1 MRNRSEWTM
10 KKVLISVILSALL
23 IWPACSKKNERS
35 ARVETIDG
43 VEYIHNPE
51 IPLHPDK
58 AVSFEEELSIG
69 EEDEEGNIILYQPS
83 QCLADEDGHIYICDY
98 QDKTI
103 KVFAPDGSFMRV
115 VGAKGSGPGEF
126 QNIGEFALL
135 PDGRLL
141 VLDWELKRT
150 SLFSPEGKLIN
161 IHKWRNWSYNI
172 YLTTNSSY
180 TRDENIFG
188 EKTQLFIKTYDFSG
202 KELSSFGE
210 FTHRHSQL
218 FVEGGRRFSVSLPFD
233 VRSIVIG
240 GHKNMRLYHC
250 LNNEYVI
257 EVYNQDGKVFR
268 KIDRP
273 YKGVPVTEDDKKKYL
288 EGFYGLSDTDRALIG
303 KNVKMPELRTVTDR
317 MIVDDQGNLWVETN
331 EEKEVN
337 GRTFTAYDIFNED
350 GFYEAR
356 IWSDMRPG
364 LFKMGKMYRMHRD
377 EETGYRTFKKYRVIW
392 SE

>member
-1 MRNRSEWTM
+1 M
-10 KKVLISVILSALL
+10 KKVLIIVILSALL
-23 IWPACSKKNERS
+23 IWPACSKKSERG

-58 AVSFEEELSIG
+58 TVSFEEELSIG

-83 QCLADEDGHIYICDY
+83 QYLADEDGHIYISDY

-103 KVFAPDGSFMRV
+103 KVFAPDGNFIRAI
-115 VGAKGSGPGEF
+115 GAKGSGPNEF
-126 QNIGEFALL
+126 ENIGEFALL

-150 SLFSPEGKLIN
+150 SLLSPEGRLIN

-180 TRDENIFG
+180 TRDDNIFG
-188 EKTQLFIKTYDFSG
+188 EKTRLFIKTYDFSG
-202 KELSSFGE
+202 KELYSFGE
-210 FTHRHSQL
+210 FTDHHSQL
-218 FVEGGRRFSVSLPFD
+218 IVGGGRRFLVSLPFD
-233 VRSIVIG
+233 EYSIVAG
-240 GHKNMRLYHC
+240 DQKNTWLYHC
-250 LNNEYVI
+250 LNDKYVI
-257 EVYNQDGKVFR
+257 EVYNKEGRPFR

-273 YKGVPVTEDDKKKYL
+273 YKRVPVTNDDKKEYL
-288 EGFYGLSDTDRALIG
+288 EGFYGVSDTDRALIA

-317 MIVDDQGNLWVETN
+317 MIVDDRGNLWVETN

-337 GRTFTAYDIFNED
+337 GRTFTSYDIFNED

-356 IWSDMRPG
+356 IWSDMRLG
-364 LFKMGKMYRMHRD
+364 LFKMGKMYGMHRD
-377 EETGYRTFKKYRVIW
+377 EETGYRTLKKYSVIW
-392 SE
+392 KE